1 MTAYDGELVRL
12 EEHDAVRRLVL
23 AAPERRNALDTP
35 MLTEM
40 AHAIGLV
47 AADADARALVVAGEG
62 KAFCAGA
69 NVHSL
74 FGDPTRPTG
83 EIRADLKEVYAGF
96 LGLLDLR
103 IPTVSA
109 VQGVAVGAGVNI
121 ALACDVV
128 VAGPAARF
136 AITFADIG
144 LHPGG
149 GCSWF
154 LTRGMG
160 SARAMATILGAESLD
175 ADTAYAAGL
184 VSALADDPGSR
195 AMELAAL
202 YASRD
207 PALVRD
213 MKRAVQLATH
223 AGLDDVLELESWAQA
238 ASVGRPRFQEFMAGF
253 GKR

>member
-1 MTAYDGELVRL
+1 MTTYDGDHIRL
-12 EEHDAVRRLVL
+12 EERDAVRRLVL
-23 AAPERRNALDTP
+23 DVPDRRNALDTP
-35 MLTEM
+35 MLAEM

-47 AADADARALVVAGEG
+47 ATDDDARALVVAGEG

-74 FGDPTRPTG
+74 FGDPTRPTE
-83 EIRADLKEVYAGF
+83 EIRGDLKEVYAGF

-103 IPTVSA
+103 IPTIAA

-175 ADTAYAAGL
+175 AEQAFAAGM
-184 VSALADDPGSR
+184 VSAVADDPGSR
-195 AMELAAL
+195 ALELAEL
-202 YASRD
+202 YARRD

-213 MKRAVQLATH
+213 MKRAVQLANRSDL
-223 AGLDDVLELESWAQA
+223 ADVLEFESWAQA
-238 ASVGRPRFQEFMAGF
+238 ASVGRTRFQEFMADF